1 MMLMHNFRFVLQDDQ
16 PDNTTKR
23 EQQAHNS
30 IVQADHWRI
39 NVYCTLLDTV
49 ARQLQD
55 LFHDDTIGIFEEME
69 HFTPKKLMTDEEVS
83 TDKIANLCNFYDL
96 DPQVVTT
103 ELVEFRH
110 AYRAVQDIVPVND
123 LISGDKDLQELHVDD
138 VDTTE
143 ENIQLSTVQWI
154 ECSYAKPL
162 RVL

>member
-69 HFTPKKLMTDEEVS
+69 HFTPKKLMTMEEVAK
-83 TDKIANLCNFYDL
+83 DKIANLCNVYDGPTSC
-96 DPQVVTT
+96 D
-103 ELVEFRH
+103 
-110 AYRAVQDIVPVND
+110 N
-123 LISGDKDLQELHVDD
+123 
-138 VDTTE
+138 
-143 ENIQLSTVQWI
+143 
-154 ECSYAKPL
+154 
-162 RVL
+162 